1 MESNQAKPRIS
12 GTFGPGV
19 EVTSGDQKGINIAGG
34 ASSGDYYE
42 FVTNQGGDGS
52 FEDACRAVD
61 SADLEAQHK
70 KSLVEAITTVK
81 QEVSKGD
88 EANLGII
95 ELVFSA
101 IRGTAPKVESLV
113 AKATLNNTQSPSIRG
128 LAQRV
133 LIEQSAR

>member
-1 MESNQAKPRIS
+1 MDSSQAKPRIS

-34 ASSGDYYE
+34 ASSGDHYE
-42 FVTNQGGDGS
+42 FVKTEGGDGS
-52 FEDACRAVD
+52 FEDAYRAVD
-61 SADLEAQHK
+61 DVPDLDPGQK
-70 KSLVEAITTVK
+70 KSLVDAIAAVK
-81 QEVSKGD
+81 QEVGKGD

-113 AKATLNNTQSPSIRG
+113 AKATLNNTQSSSIRG
-128 LAQRV
+128 LAQKV
-133 LIEQSAR
+133 LTEQIR